1 MRRPALAALLLATGL
16 ALGLGPGC
24 REASSPPAPRL
35 EVTRQRW
42 NVDEKAG
49 IVRVV
54 GEMVNLGQATV
65 PEVEVKA
72 VLLGTSGEAR
82 GENTTPLLRNL
93 RPGEKRQ
100 FAVNVRSHGG
110 VARVELRPQVPEGNR

>member
-1 MRRPALAALLLATGL
+1 MNRPLHPLLLTATALTLALA
-16 ALGLGPGC
+16 GC
-24 REASSPPAPRL
+24 RQAAAPEPKL
-35 EVTRQRW
+35 EITRQRW

-54 GEMVNLGQATV
+54 GELANRGETV
-65 PEVEVKA
+65 ILEVEVKA
-72 VLLGTSGEAR
+72 VLLGASDEPR
-82 GENTTPLLRNL
+82 GENTTPVLRDL

-110 VARVELRPQVPEGNR
+110 VSRVELRPQVPERNR

>member
-1 MRRPALAALLLATGL
+1 MKRGAPALLLGTMAL
-16 ALGLGPGC
+16 ALVLSAGC
-24 REASSPPAPRL
+24 RQAAAPEPKL
-35 EVTRQRW
+35 EITRQRW

-54 GEMVNLGQATV
+54 GEIVNPGETTV
-65 PEVEVKA
+65 REIEVKA
-72 VLLGTSGEAR
+72 VLLGSSDESR
-82 GENTTPLLRNL
+82 GENTSPVLRDL

-110 VARVELRPQVPEGNR
+110 VSRVELRPQVPERK